1 MTKQRIAAARNR
13 LTRRHVLQVI
23 RSIRRDEVPENRRP
37 RGYVLVH
44 GGDRFPPK
52 YVLERAMVLAGG
64 GPIDPEE
71 HSGGARTNDTLTRL
85 GFTVERLGSA
95 VRDAS
100 PSSASRTRSS
110 RRSRS
115 VGEGP
120 VVATVVIQN
129 ESGGPPE
136 RAARIRET
144 GTIVAAITKHLRGP
158 VVAVLPGGWVCS
170 DPGQHHSVRDLV
182 RPVVRLLR
190 QNPQLVLVMGV
201 DGPDG
206 RKRRVHQRAAAIS
219 SAGVLAIGRKVFPV
233 SDEAEY
239 LRAADA
245 WDAVEEGLPRVFDFD
260 GRRFF
265 LAVCYDVFG
274 IKKQRPVNP
283 GADAILNTVHGFSP
297 KGESG
302 SGETLFTRHGFAG
315 ASLTWG
321 VPVFASAVFSNR
333 RIPEDWPSGVRWKGR
348 RTSTMKWSYG
358 KNGIEPEDAVEV
370 ELAEGQAGV
379 RFFRPWGGGRR

>member
-1 MTKQRIAAARNR
+1 MTSSVGQRRK
-13 LTRRHVLQVI
+13 TVRREHVLQAVRAI
-23 RSIRRDEVPENRRP
+23 RAEGIPAARLP
-37 RGYVLVH
+37 RGYVLID

-71 HSGGARTNDTLTRL
+71 HSGGAQANDPLTRL
-85 GFTVERLGSA
+85 GFTVEKLGSA
-95 VRDAS
+95 VREAFS
-100 PSSASRTRSS
+100 SSASRTRSS

-115 VGEGP
+115 DGEGP
-120 VVATVVIQN
+120 IIATVVIQN

-144 GTIVAAITKHLRGP
+144 GIIVAAITKHLRGP

-170 DPGQHHSVRDLV
+170 DPGQHRSVRDLA

-190 QNPQLVLVMGV
+190 QNPQLILVMGV
-201 DGPDG
+201 DGSD
-206 RKRRVHQRAAAIS
+206 RKERHVHQRAAAVS

-233 SDEAEY
+233 RDETEY

-245 WDAVEEGLPRVFDFD
+245 WDAVEEGLPRVFNLD

-274 IKKQRPVNP
+274 IKKQRAVNP

-297 KGESG
+297 KGEGG
-302 SGETLFTRHGFAG
+302 SGETLFARHGFAG
-315 ASLTWG
+315 ASLIWG
-321 VPVFASAVFSNR
+321 VPVFASAVFWNR

-348 RTSTMKWSYG
+348 RTSTMEWSYAR
-358 KNGIEPEDAVEV
+358 NGIAPDSSMEV
-370 ELAEGQAGV
+370 KLAEGQAVV
-379 RFFRPWGGGRR
+379 RIFRPWGRDRW